1 MGSVLAALVLSSIL
15 TAHGGDAVAEPHL
28 RICLGGS
35 WSIGQCCAAQC
46 PCQARRGCQGAGRQ
60 WGAQAN
66 AFCVPGLVIQRLMQ
80 VSREEVRLI
89 S

>member
-1 MGSVLAALVLSSIL
+1 MAALVLNNIL

-28 RICLGGS
+28 RICLAGS
-35 WSIGQCCAAQC
+35 WSLGQCCAAQC

-60 WGAQAN
+60 WGAQAD
-66 AFCVPGLVIQRLMQ
+66 AFCAPQLVIQRLMQ
-80 VSREEVRLI
+80 VSREGMGLA